1 MEIITK
7 ENITLLISILG
18 ACAWIP
24 IVMDKLRQP
33 KVECKILKCD
43 WLKHGKFQY
52 NIPFENGLKRE
63 INGTVFVIYMR
74 LISRNND
81 FPISDFKVNI
91 KFESM
96 SNEMEAYV
104 NYSPSFCVNNIN
116 KEFVSEMEK
125 NILFCPSLKKDE
137 VNDLETHFVVES
149 DKTDVEYMKFVFVNT
164 KEKEQVVLVKKD
176 DFKYSLKTFI

>member
-1 MEIITK
+1 
-7 ENITLLISILG
+7 
-18 ACAWIP
+18 
-24 IVMDKLRQP
+24 
-33 KVECKILKCD
+33 
-43 WLKHGKFQY
+43 
-52 NIPFENGLKRE
+52 
-63 INGTVFVIYMR
+63 
-74 LISRNND
+74 
-81 FPISDFKVNI
+81 
-91 KFESM
+91 
-96 SNEMEAYV
+96 MEAYV

-164 KEKEQVVLVKKD
+164 KGKEQVVLVKKD